1 MTINRRRKARQKILD
16 SLNEKA
22 VLSNDKGKL
31 MFNKSFKL
39 SRKNK
44 KHSGRYTPQVSE
56 KRKFSEMIANAEEPK
71 EEYDDWMEYRDGY
84 RSDLDTAKL
93 RKNQGSFWQDPE
105 EIKEI
110 NNKIK
115 KQLAIRKAKK
125 EKAKHLNR

>member
-22 VLSNDKGKL
+22 ELSTNKGKL
-31 MFNKSFKL
+31 ISTSFKL

-71 EEYDDWMEYRDGY
+71 EEYNDWMEYRDGY

-125 EKAKHLNR
+125 EKFKYS